1 MRNAF
6 LILACFLL
14 HVSVFSQPIS
24 SDLLKG
30 LKIRNIGPG
39 GMSGRVTTIDVDLS
53 NPDRIFVGTASGGVW
68 KSESGGATW
77 EPVFEEAPLQAI
89 GALTINQRNPSEIW
103 VGTGE
108 GNPRNSLNSGEG
120 IFKSLDGGRTWNCMG
135 LKGTR
140 LIHRILIHRD
150 NPDVVIVG
158 ALGSA
163 WGPGEDRGVYKTTDG
178 GKTWRKV
185 LYVNPETGCGD
196 LVVDPSNP
204 NKLIAA
210 MWEFGRKPWTFNSGG
225 PGSGIFVSFDGGET
239 WTRRTDKDGLPEG
252 ILGRVGLAI
261 APSEPSIVYALV
273 EAKENALFKSTD
285 GGFTWKKIA
294 DKNIGNRPFYYAD
307 IFVDPKN
314 ENRVFNLFSSVTVSQ
329 DGGHTFDD
337 LLPSGGFGG
346 IHPDHHAFW
355 IHPDDPKFIME
366 GNDGGLYISRDGGSH
381 WQFVNNLPV
390 GQFYHIS
397 YDMSI
402 PYQVG
407 GGMQDN
413 GSWIGPSSVWQRG
426 GIQNHEWQEIYFGDG
441 FDVVFKPGDPRHAYA
456 MSQGGN
462 VAYID
467 RETGKSYPITP
478 QHPDG
483 IPLRFNWNAG
493 IAQDPFHDCGVY
505 FGSQFL
511 HKSMDCG
518 QTWTILSPDLTTNDS
533 TKQKQYESGGLTI
546 DDTEAENF
554 TTILSIAPS
563 SLDENIIWVGTD
575 DGNLQLTR
583 DGGRTWANLASRLP
597 DCPEGSWIPQIRA
610 STYSAG
616 EAFVVV
622 NNYRRNDWRPMVYF
636 TNDFGASFRRI
647 ADEKKISGHALSII
661 QDPEVPNLLWMG
673 TDYGL
678 YVSID
683 FGATWTQWKNGF
695 PSVST
700 ADLAIHPRDGDLLV
714 ATFGRSVWILDDI
727 RPFRELARTKGKVL
741 EQDFAVFDAPDAYLA
756 EYRSV
761 DGTRFIADAVF
772 VGENRPSGALLTY
785 WVKPPVKAE
794 AKEDPKN
801 GKGGRDKK
809 DRIKVRVIDESGDTI
824 RTFSIRPDTGMV
836 RFTWDM
842 RRDGVRFP
850 RAMNRWGGREQENE
864 DELPAGI
871 EVFPGTYKLVF
882 SYKKAVDSTQVRV
895 WPDPRIPYDI
905 EVEKTR
911 KGAVDN
917 FYQLVEVATKSLNQ
931 LKEAQKTLAL
941 VNQTLVN
948 APDSTQKIF
957 KDKAKVLGDSLKTLV
972 ELYNEPEDLKG
983 IQRGSDNIS
992 AYLFRTLRYLRDNPQ
1007 GSPNQMAQIS
1017 QKQAEKALSQALE
1030 RINRFFAEDWAQY
1043 QRDVEAL
1050 DVSLFKPVEQLRME

>member
-1 MRNAF
+1 MD
-6 LILACFLL
+6 
-14 HVSVFSQPIS
+14 Q
-24 SDLLKG
+24 LKG

-53 NPDRIFVGTASGGVW
+53 NPDRIFVGTASGGIW

-77 EPVFEEAPLQAI
+77 EPVFDDAPVQAI
-89 GALTINQRNPSEIW
+89 GALAINQRNPSEIW
-103 VGTGE
+103 AGTGE

-120 IFKSLDGGRTWNCMG
+120 IFKSIDGGRTWTQMG
-135 LKGTR
+135 LSGTR
-140 LIHRILIHRD
+140 LIHRIIIHRD
-150 NPDVVIVG
+150 NPDVVFAG
-158 ALGSA
+158 TLGSA
-163 WGPGEDRGVYKTTDG
+163 WGPGEERGVFKTTDG

-185 LYVNPETGCGD
+185 LYVNPETGCAD

-225 PGSGIFVSFDGGET
+225 PGSGIYVSFDAGET

-252 ILGRVGLAI
+252 ILGRIGLAI

-285 GGFTWKKIA
+285 GGFRWNKVA
-294 DKNIGNRPFYYAD
+294 DKNIGDRPFYYAD
-307 IFVDPKN
+307 IFVDPHN
-314 ENRVFNLFSSVTVSQ
+314 ENRVFNLSSSTTVSQ
-329 DGGHTFDD
+329 DGGRTFES
-337 LLPSGGFGG
+337 LQSSRGFGG
-346 IHPDHHAFW
+346 VHPDHHAFW

-381 WQFVNNLPV
+381 WEFVDNLPV
-390 GQFYHIS
+390 GQFYHIN

-402 PYQVG
+402 PYNVG

-413 GSWIGPSSVWQRG
+413 GSWVGPSSLWQRG

-441 FDVVFKPGDPRHAYA
+441 FDVVFKPNDPRHVYA

-467 RETGKSYPITP
+467 RETGRTYPITP

-483 IPLRFNWNAG
+483 IPLRFNWNAA

-518 QTWTILSPDLTTNDS
+518 QSWALISPDLTTNDT
-533 TKQKQYESGGLTI
+533 TKQKQNLSGGLTI
-546 DDTEAENF
+546 DNTDAENY
-554 TTILSIAPS
+554 TTIIAIAPS
-563 SLDENIIWVGTD
+563 PLDENLIWVGTD
-575 DGNLQLTR
+575 DGNLQCTR
-583 DGGRTWANLASRLP
+583 DGGKTWTNLADRLP
-597 DCPEGSWIPQIRA
+597 GCPPGSWIPQIRA
-610 STYSAG
+610 SAYQAG

-622 NNYRRNDWRPMVYF
+622 NNYRRNDWRPMVYY
-636 TNDFGASFRRI
+636 TNDYGATFRRI
-647 ADEKKISGHALSII
+647 VDEKKVSGHALSII
-661 QDPEVPNLLWMG
+661 QDPEVPDLLFLG

-700 ADLAIHPRDGDLLV
+700 TDLAIHPREGDLIV
-714 ATFGRSVWILDDI
+714 GTFGRSIWILDDL
-727 RPFRELARTKGKVL
+727 RPLRELARTKGQVL
-741 EQDFAVFDAPDAYLA
+741 DRDFAVFETPDAYLA

-772 VGENRPSGALLTY
+772 VGDNRNSGALMTY
-785 WVKPPVKAE
+785 WIKPPKKSE
-794 AKEDPKN
+794 TKEGEKN
-801 GKGGRDKK
+801 ERGGGRKK
-809 DRIKVRVIDESGDTI
+809 QDRIKALVIDELGDTI
-824 RTFSIRPDTGMV
+824 RTFSMRADTGMN

-850 RAMNRWGGREQENE
+850 RAMNRWGGGGQEDD
-864 DELPAGI
+864 DELPPGL
-871 EVFPGTYKLVF
+871 EVAPGVYKLVF
-882 SYKKAVDSTQVRV
+882 TYQKTIDSTTVKV
-895 WPDPRIPYDI
+895 LPDPRLPYDQ
-905 EVEKTR
+905 EVENAR
-911 KGAVDN
+911 KEAVDN
-917 FYQLVEVATKSLNQ
+917 FYRIVRVATKSFNQ
-931 LKEAQKTLAL
+931 LTEAQKTLGL
-941 VNQTLVN
+941 VNQTMVN
-948 APDSTQKIF
+948 APDSTQKAF
-957 KDKAKVLGDSLKTLV
+957 KDRAKVLGDSLKTLV
-972 ELYNEPEDLKG
+972 ELFNEPEDLKG
-983 IQRGSDNIS
+983 IQRGPDNIS
-992 AYLFRTLRYLRDNPQ
+992 SYLFRTWRYLRDNPQ
-1007 GSPNQMAQIS
+1007 GEPNQMAVIS
-1017 QKQAEKALSQALE
+1017 QEQGEKALRQAVE

-1050 DVSLFKPVEQLRME
+1050 KVSLFKKYEPVKME